1 MRCYAHNLQILR
13 KLSLQGYVNV
23 KINRILLYQDDR
35 NQMLKGKIK
44 RIVGTFQPKA
54 QVKKCSLKM
63 DFNKINLVDLI
74 INLEVTTQTHKIPMT
89 SEKLNKVKTFTI
101 IPMKITPTLS
111 LPSKNRIDVAP
122 QHMNTTMALHKSLVQ
137 AN

>member
-1 MRCYAHNLQILR
+1 MSCYAHNLLILR

-23 KINRILLYQDDR
+23 KINRILPYQDDR
-35 NQMLKGKIK
+35 NQMLKEKIK

-63 DFNKINLVDLI
+63 DSNKINLDLT
-74 INLEVTTQTHKIPMT
+74 INLEVTTQIRKIPMT
-89 SEKLNKVKTFTI
+89 SEKLTKVITFTTC
-101 IPMKITPTLS
+101 PMKITPTPS
-111 LPSKNRIDVAP
+111 SPSKNRTDEAP
-122 QHMNTTMALHKSLVQ
+122 QRMNTTMELPKSWIQ

>member
-54 QVKKCSLKM
+54 QVKKYSLKM
-63 DFNKINLVDLI
+63 GFNKINLDLT
-74 INLEVTTQTHKIPMT
+74 INLEVTTQIHKIPMT
-89 SEKLNKVKTFTI
+89 SEKLIKVITFTTC
-101 IPMKITPTLS
+101 PMKITPTPS
-111 LPSKNRIDVAP
+111 SPSKNRTDEAH
-122 QHMNTTMALHKSLVQ
+122 QRMNTTMALPKSWTQ

>member
-1 MRCYAHNLQILR
+1 
-13 KLSLQGYVNV
+13 
-23 KINRILLYQDDR
+23 
-35 NQMLKGKIK
+35 
-44 RIVGTFQPKA
+44 
-54 QVKKCSLKM
+54 M